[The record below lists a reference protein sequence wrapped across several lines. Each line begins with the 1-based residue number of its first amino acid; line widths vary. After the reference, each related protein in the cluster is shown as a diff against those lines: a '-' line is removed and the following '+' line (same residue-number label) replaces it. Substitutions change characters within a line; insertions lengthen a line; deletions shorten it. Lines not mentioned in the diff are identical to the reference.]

1 MTRKMAALLVILCTS
16 FISANVMAQSN
27 EELAKKLANPV
38 ASLIS
43 VPLQSNLDQN
53 AGLWKEPNTL

>member
-1 MTRKMAALLVILCTS
+1 MTRKMVAVLVILCTS